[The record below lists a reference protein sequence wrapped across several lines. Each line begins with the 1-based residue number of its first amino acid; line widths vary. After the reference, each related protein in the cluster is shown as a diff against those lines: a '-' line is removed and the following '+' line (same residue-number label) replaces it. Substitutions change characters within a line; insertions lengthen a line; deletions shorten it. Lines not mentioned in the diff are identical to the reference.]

1 MLAASHALACLAIL
15 SVGVIYGTDIFS
27 ATVLRPAMAALTDRE
42 LTQAAGRIHQYGDQ
56 RLPLPGAAGTVAAA
70 AAAIC
75 AGVAGHAA
83 AAALAGAALVAL
95 LGWLGLYLRIAAPI
109 NHRMT
114 KAAHDQQPPR
124 HPHDAETLGLNHH
137 NPRVATGQRDG
148 TAHRDPRQLI
158 KLPRPSASPASPA
171 SPT

>member
-1 MLAASHALACLAIL
+1 MLAASHALASLAVL

-27 ATVLRPAMAALTDRE
+27 AVVLRPAMAALTDRE
-42 LTQAAGRIHQYGDQ
+42 LTQAAGRIHEYGDQ

-75 AGVAGHAA
+75 AGFAGHAA

-109 NHRMT
+109 NRRMI
-114 KAAHDQQPPR
+114 KAAHD
-124 HPHDAETLGLNHH
+124 HETPADIRAMQTRWDSIITTRAALQGSAMALLI
-137 NPRVATGQRDG
+137 AT
-148 TAHRDPRQLI
+148 LI
-158 KLPRPSASPASPA
+158 SA
-171 SPT
+171 

>member
-1 MLAASHALACLAIL
+1 MLATSQALASLAIL

-27 ATVLRPAMAALTDRE
+27 ALVLRPAMAALTDRE

-56 RLPLPGAAGTVAAA
+56 RLPLPGVGGTVAAA

-75 AGVAGHAA
+75 AGAAGHAA

-109 NHRMT
+109 NRRMT
-114 KAAHDQQPPR
+114 KAARDH
-124 HPHDAETLGLNHH
+124 ETPADIRSMQKRWDSIITTRAALQGSAMALLI
-137 NPRVATGQRDG
+137 AT
-148 TAHRDPRQLI
+148 LI
-158 KLPRPSASPASPA
+158 SS
-171 SPT
+171 